1 MEAFPYEMTKKQ
13 AKMHACRSEMLWGY
27 LYLITYLFQ
36 KKLSHTMLMKNA
48 DLNSLWHSKGGYV
61 P

>member
-1 MEAFPYEMTKKQ
+1 MTKKQ

-36 KKLSHTMLMKNA
+36 KKLSHPMLMKNA